1 MDELALAS
9 YLEGSKD
16 RILASLVEWLKIP
29 SVSADPDH
37 ATDVRAS
44 AEMCAGFLRE
54 AGFPAVE
61 LLETGGHPAV
71 YAEWLG
77 AGESAPTVLVYGH
90 TDVQPGDPL
99 EEWDSPPFEPRISGD
114 VLSGRGASDDKG
126 QVLMQIEAARGLLSD
141 RGELPVNL
149 KVLFEGEEEVGS
161 PHFEALLEAGLEKF
175 AADVV
180 VVSDATMEA
189 PDIPTTAVGM
199 RGLVAFDVVVRT
211 APADLHSGIWGGTV
225 PNAALVAARMASALH
240 DERRRVAIPG
250 FYDDVR
256 ELSPEEAAS
265 LNAIPFDEAE
275 FRRTAG
281 VAYLEGEEDR
291 TPRERTSTR
300 PTAELVGIHSG
311 YGGPGMKTIV
321 PATANFKVAMRLV
334 PDQEPDKVA
343 EAFRRWAQDQAP
355 EGVEVTLTKFGGV
368 APMVTPAD
376 SPALRCLSRAVQKVW
391 GKEPLLERVG
401 GSGPEEALGRLLGVP
416 VISFGIALPG
426 DRFHAPNETLSLAQL
441 WRGLLAAGEL
451 LIELGSLKA
460 PQ

>member
-1 MDELALAS
+1 MDDLALAS

-37 ATDVRAS
+37 VTDVRAS

-90 TDVQPGDPL
+90 TDVQPGDPI

-161 PHFEALLEAGLEKF
+161 PHFEALLEAGLERF

-240 DERRRVAIPG
+240 DERRRVAVPG

-256 ELSPEEAAS
+256 
-265 LNAIPFDEAE
+265 
-275 FRRTAG
+275 
-281 VAYLEGEEDR
+281 
-291 TPRERTSTR
+291 
-300 PTAELVGIHSG
+300 
-311 YGGPGMKTIV
+311 
-321 PATANFKVAMRLV
+321 
-334 PDQEPDKVA
+334 
-343 EAFRRWAQDQAP
+343 
-355 EGVEVTLTKFGGV
+355 
-368 APMVTPAD
+368 
-376 SPALRCLSRAVQKVW
+376 
-391 GKEPLLERVG
+391 
-401 GSGPEEALGRLLGVP
+401 
-416 VISFGIALPG
+416 
-426 DRFHAPNETLSLAQL
+426 
-441 WRGLLAAGEL
+441 
-451 LIELGSLKA
+451 
-460 PQ
+460 